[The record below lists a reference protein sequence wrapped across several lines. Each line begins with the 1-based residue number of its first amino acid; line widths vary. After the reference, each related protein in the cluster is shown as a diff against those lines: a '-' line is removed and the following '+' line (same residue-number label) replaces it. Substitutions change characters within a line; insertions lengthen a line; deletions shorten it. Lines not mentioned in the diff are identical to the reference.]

1 MRSASG
7 VGLGGIADM
16 EFLVQYGP
24 LPPVLAGSIPS
35 WCCPDTGRLLETGR
49 KVPGPRARR

>member
-7 VGLGGIADM
+7 VGLGGIAGM